1 MNPSMN
7 IMELPNMLLVPAPII
22 PRAILEARREE
33 SKTMT
38 LVIAPVRHS
47 TRFRARICHG
57 RSFKDWG
64 GLKVVRLVHKFLAN
78 RRRCEARLAPPQSP
92 QHSATT
98 GMGPR
103 LGENSRLVEKEVVNS
118 RNKIHNLGA
127 TF

>member
-78 RRRCEARLAPPQSP
+78 RRRFDCEARLAPPRPHNTQQLQGWALGWEKIP
-92 QHSATT
+92 DKLRKKWLTT
-98 GMGPR
+98 AGTK
-103 LGENSRLVEKEVVNS
+103 S
-118 RNKIHNLGA
+118 I
-127 TF
+127 T